1 MGCGNASAR
10 VSGMRSG
17 RQFAEIKER
26 LFTGVISDV
35 LDALGRP
42 DQVVDLD
49 LTHVVPG
56 GRVVG
61 RAQTARAVCVSA
73 PPAEPYKLLLTA
85 IDATV
90 AGMVLVVGADAT
102 SRSSLFGGL
111 LATAVRAAGG
121 EGVVV
126 DGYARDVREIRN
138 IGLPT
143 MVRGFR
149 PLDSYGRDEVV
160 EISAPV
166 TIGGVVIRQG
176 DLIFG
181 DDDGLVVVPSE
192 LEADVVER
200 AFAKVDA
207 EGEMRSALA
216 GGMSVSDAFARFGVL

>member
-1 MGCGNASAR
+1 
-10 VSGMRSG
+10 MRTG
-17 RQFAEIKER
+17 RQLAEIKER
-26 LFTGVISDV
+26 LFTGVLSDV
-35 LDALGRP
+35 LDTVGYR
-42 DQVVDLD
+42 DQIVDLD
-49 LTHVVPG
+49 LTHVVPD

-61 RAQTARAVCVSA
+61 HAQTARAVCVSE
-73 PPAEPYKLLLTA
+73 PPAEPYKHLLTA

-102 SRSSLFGGL
+102 SRSALFGGL

-126 DGYARDVREIRN
+126 DGYARDLHEIRA

-160 EISAPV
+160 EISTPV
-166 TIGGVVIRQG
+166 TIGGVVVRQG

-181 DDDGLVVVPSE
+181 DADGLVVVPSE
-192 LEADVVER
+192 VEAEVIDK
-200 AFAKVDA
+200 AFAKVEA
-207 EGEMRSALA
+207 EGVMRSALA

>member
-1 MGCGNASAR
+1 MQ
-10 VSGMRSG
+10 SG
-17 RQFAEIKER
+17 RQLADIRER
-26 LFTGVISDV
+26 LFTGVLSDV
-35 LDALGRP
+35 LDTLGSRN
-42 DQVVDLD
+42 QVVDLD
-49 LTHVVPG
+49 LSHVVPER
-56 GRVVG
+56 RVVG
-61 RAQTARAVCVSA
+61 RAQTARAVCVSE

-90 AGMVLVVGADAT
+90 AGMVLVVGTEPT
-102 SRSSLFGGL
+102 SRSALFGGL

-126 DGYARDVREIRN
+126 DGYARDVHEIRN

-166 TIGGVVIRQG
+166 TIGGVLIRQG

-181 DDDGLVVVPSE
+181 DADGLVVVPSE
-192 LEADVVER
+192 LEAEVVER
-200 AFAKVDA
+200 AFAKVEA

-216 GGMSVSDAFARFGVL
+216 GGMSVSEAFDRFGVL

>member
-1 MGCGNASAR
+1 
-10 VSGMRSG
+10 MRL
-17 RQFAEIKER
+17 AEMKER
-26 LFTGVISDV
+26 LFTGVLSDV
-35 LDALGRP
+35 LDALGVRN
-42 DQVVDLD
+42 QVVDLD
-49 LTHVVPG
+49 LFHVVPDVP
-56 GRVVG
+56 VVG
-61 RAQTARAVCVSA
+61 HAQTALAVCVSE
-73 PPAEPYKLLLTA
+73 PPAEPYKLLLSA

-90 AGMVLVVGADAT
+90 AGMVLVVGADPD

-126 DGYARDVREIRN
+126 DGYARDVHEIRT

-160 EISAPV
+160 EISTPV
-166 TIGGVVIRQG
+166 TLGGVVIQQG

-181 DDDGLVVVPSE
+181 DADGLVVVPSE
-192 LEADVVER
+192 VEAEVIDK

>member
-17 RQFAEIKER
+17 RQLAEIKER

-126 DGYARDVREIRN
+126 DGYARDVHEIRT

>member
-1 MGCGNASAR
+1 MQSD
-10 VSGMRSG
+10 
-17 RQFAEIKER
+17 RQIPEIRER
-26 LFTGVISDV
+26 LFTGVLSDV
-35 LDALGRP
+35 LDTLGR
-42 DQVVDLD
+42 DNQVVTVD

-61 RAQTARAVCVSA
+61 RAQTARAVSVSE
-73 PPAEPYKLLLTA
+73 PPAEPYKHLLTA

-90 AGMVLVVGADAT
+90 SGMVLVVAADAS
-102 SRSSLFGGL
+102 SRSALFGGL

-126 DGYARDVREIRN
+126 DGYARDVHEIRR
-138 IGLPT
+138 IGLPS

-166 TIGGVVIRQG
+166 TVGDVLVRQG
-176 DLIFG
+176 DLVFG
-181 DDDGLVVVPSE
+181 DVDGLVVVPSE
-192 LEADVVER
+192 LEAEVVDK
-200 AFAKVDA
+200 AFAKVEA

-216 GGMSVSDAFARFGVL
+216 GGMRVTDAFAKFGVL

>member
-1 MGCGNASAR
+1 
-10 VSGMRSG
+10 MRSG
-17 RQFAEIKER
+17 RQLAEIKER
-26 LFTGVISDV
+26 LFTGVLSDV
-35 LDALGRP
+35 LDTLGSP
-42 DQVVDLD
+42 NQVVDLD
-49 LTHVVPG
+49 LTHVVPEA
-56 GRVVG
+56 RVVG
-61 RAQTARAVCVSA
+61 HAQTARAVCVSE
-73 PPAEPYKLLLTA
+73 PPEEPYKLLLSA

-90 AGMVLVVGADAT
+90 PGMVLVVGADAT
-102 SRSSLFGGL
+102 SLSALFGGL

-126 DGYARDVREIRN
+126 DGYARDVHEIRN

-160 EISAPV
+160 EISTPV
-166 TIGGVVIRQG
+166 TMGGVLIRHG

-181 DDDGLVVVPSE
+181 DADGLVVVPSDI
-192 LEADVVER
+192 EAEVIES

>member
-1 MGCGNASAR
+1 MGT
-10 VSGMRSG
+10 G
-17 RQFAEIKER
+17 RQLAEIRER
-26 LFTGVISDV
+26 LFTGVLSDV
-35 LDALGRP
+35 LDAVGYP

-49 LTHVVPG
+49 LTHVVPDA
-56 GRVVG
+56 RVVG
-61 RAQTARAVCVSA
+61 HAQTARAVCVSE
-73 PPAEPYKLLLTA
+73 PPVEPYKHLLTA

-90 AGMVLVVGADAT
+90 PGKVLVVGADAG
-102 SRSSLFGGL
+102 SRSALFGGL

-126 DGYARDVREIRN
+126 DGYARDVHEIRA

-160 EISAPV
+160 EISTPV
-166 TIGGVVIRQG
+166 TIGGVLIHRG

-181 DDDGLVVVPSE
+181 DADGLVVVPSE
-192 LEADVVER
+192 AEAEVLEK

-207 EGEMRSALA
+207 EGVMRSALA

>member
-1 MGCGNASAR
+1 
-10 VSGMRSG
+10 MRTG
-17 RQFAEIKER
+17 RQLAEIKER
-26 LFTGVISDV
+26 LFTGVLSDV
-35 LDALGRP
+35 LDTVGYR
-42 DQVVDLD
+42 DQIVDLD
-49 LTHVVPG
+49 LTHVVPD

-61 RAQTARAVCVSA
+61 HAQTARAVCVSE
-73 PPAEPYKLLLTA
+73 PPAEPYKHLLTA

-102 SRSSLFGGL
+102 SRSALFGGL

-126 DGYARDVREIRN
+126 DGYARDVHEIRA

-160 EISAPV
+160 EVSTPV

-181 DDDGLVVVPSE
+181 DADGLVVVPAE
-192 LEADVVER
+192 VEADVIDK

-207 EGEMRSALA
+207 EGVMRSALS
-216 GGMSVSDAFARFGVL
+216 GGMTVSDAFAKFGVL

>member
-1 MGCGNASAR
+1 
-10 VSGMRSG
+10 MRTG
-17 RQFAEIKER
+17 RQLAEIKER
-26 LFTGVISDV
+26 LFTGVLSDV
-35 LDALGRP
+35 LDTVGYR
-42 DQVVDLD
+42 DQIVDLD
-49 LTHVVPG
+49 LTHVVPD

-61 RAQTARAVCVSA
+61 HAQTARAVCVSE
-73 PPAEPYKLLLTA
+73 PPAEPYKHLLTA

-102 SRSSLFGGL
+102 SRSALFGGL

-126 DGYARDVREIRN
+126 DGYARDLHEIRE

-160 EISAPV
+160 EISTPV
-166 TIGGVVIRQG
+166 TIGGVLVRQG

-181 DDDGLVVVPSE
+181 DADGLVVVPSE
-192 LEADVVER
+192 AEAEVIDK

-207 EGEMRSALA
+207 ESVMRSALA

>member
-1 MGCGNASAR
+1 
-10 VSGMRSG
+10 MRTG
-17 RQFAEIKER
+17 RQLAEIKER
-26 LFTGVISDV
+26 LFTGVLSDV
-35 LDALGRP
+35 LDTVGYR
-42 DQVVDLD
+42 DQIVDLD
-49 LTHVVPG
+49 LTHVVPD

-61 RAQTARAVCVSA
+61 HAQTARAVCVSE
-73 PPAEPYKLLLTA
+73 PPAEPYKHLLTA

-102 SRSSLFGGL
+102 SRSALFGGL

-126 DGYARDVREIRN
+126 DGYARDLHEIRE

-160 EISAPV
+160 EISTPV
-166 TIGGVVIRQG
+166 TIGGVLVRQG

-181 DDDGLVVVPSE
+181 DADGLVVVPSE
-192 LEADVVER
+192 VEAEVIDK
-200 AFAKVDA
+200 AFAKVEA
-207 EGEMRSALA
+207 EGVMRSALA

>member
-1 MGCGNASAR
+1 
-10 VSGMRSG
+10 MRSG
-17 RQFAEIKER
+17 RQLAEIKER
-26 LFTGVISDV
+26 LFTGVLSDV

-61 RAQTARAVCVSA
+61 RAQTARAVGVSE

>member
-1 MGCGNASAR
+1 
-10 VSGMRSG
+10 MRSG
-17 RQFAEIKER
+17 RQLAEIRER

-49 LTHVVPG
+49 LTHVIPE

-61 RAQTARAVCVSA
+61 RAQTARAVSVSE

>member
-1 MGCGNASAR
+1 
-10 VSGMRSG
+10 MRSE
-17 RQFAEIKER
+17 RQLAEMKER
-26 LFTGVISDV
+26 LFTGVLSDV
-35 LDALGRP
+35 LDTLGSRN
-42 DQVVDLD
+42 QVVDLD
-49 LTHVVPG
+49 LTHVVPE

-61 RAQTARAVCVSA
+61 RAQTARAVCVSE
-73 PPAEPYKLLLTA
+73 PPAEPYKHLLTA

-90 AGMVLVVGADAT
+90 AGMVLVVGADPT
-102 SRSSLFGGL
+102 SRSALFGGL

-126 DGYARDVREIRN
+126 DGYARDVHEIQH

-160 EISAPV
+160 EISTPV

-181 DDDGLVVVPSE
+181 DADGLVVVPSE
-192 LEADVVER
+192 IEADVIER
-200 AFAKVDA
+200 AFAKVEA

-216 GGMSVSDAFARFGVL
+216 GGMSVSDAFERFGVL